1 MSLGNSGDDTFKIG
15 RYRPIPLFLERV
27 SAYWK
32 FVWKCW
38 RTAFDWTVLL
48 YIVVPAIWIG
58 GGTYL
63 DWLRDPP
70 VWMSGIPAALPLAV
84 VGLVFSGGRL
94 RTFADAGDGLFLNRN
109 RTWTKGFTCMG
120 LVYSAVVHAV
130 LSVSVIPVLLPLWKN
145 GEGYSAGFL
154 MAMAVF
160 SVLWGMSWTLLRDLI
175 SRTGIGWW
183 KRIFLFLLRMVSVAL
198 FVGVGLMA
206 AKSASFWGV
215 AAGIVGM
222 VTIGIGWLRFRARGT
237 FLHELGLEREAF
249 LSAVGWLLRDTM
261 EKKPLPKLSRPVFL
275 SRSVTLFRKRGTI
288 ERLAESWIKSLIRRF
303 DNVRLLLF
311 FTVLGAAAVGL
322 VPLFLSFAVWL
333 VLPLL
338 LLGWLQGQ
346 WRYWLSEDFVSL
358 FRWEEATAEKAG
370 EKARFMLSLP
380 IVGLWAVEIAVRQ
393 GLAYGGAAW
402 IGLAVIP
409 AAGWIWLRA
418 VNPMVT
424 GMGRFR
430 RQLKGGAARH
440 VPEVTEVPDA

>member
-1 MSLGNSGDDTFKIG
+1 LSLGNSSDDTFNVG

-58 GGTYL
+58 GGNYL
-63 DWLRDPP
+63 DWLRNPP
-70 VWMSGIPAALPLAV
+70 LWMSGIPAALPLAL

-109 RTWTKGFTCMG
+109 RTWTKGFTGMG
-120 LVYSAVVHAV
+120 LVYSAGVHTV
-130 LSVSVIPVLLPLWKN
+130 LSVSFIPLLLPLWN
-145 GEGYSAGFL
+145 DSEGYSAGFL
-154 MAMAVF
+154 TGMAVC
-160 SVLWGMSWTLLRDLI
+160 SILWGMSWTLLRDLI
-175 SRTGIGWW
+175 SRTGIVWW
-183 KRIFLFLLRMVSVAL
+183 KRILLFLLRTVSVTL

-206 AKSASFWGV
+206 AKNTYFWGA
-215 AAGIVGM
+215 AAGIVG
-222 VTIGIGWLRFRARGT
+222 VATIGIGRLRFRARGT
-237 FLHELGLEREAF
+237 FLHELGMEREAF

-261 EKKPLPKLSRPVFL
+261 EKKTLPKLSRPVFL

-288 ERLAESWIKSLIRRF
+288 ERLAESWIKSLFRRF

-311 FTVLGAAAVGL
+311 FTVLGALAVGL

-358 FRWEEATAEKAG
+358 FRWEEETAEKAG
-370 EKARFMLSLP
+370 EKARFLLSLP
-380 IVGLWAVEIAVRQ
+380 IVCLWAVEIAVRL
-393 GLAYGGAAW
+393 GFVYGGAAW
-402 IGLAVIP
+402 IGLAAVP

-418 VNPMVT
+418 ANKVVT
-424 GMGRFR
+424 GADRFR
-430 RQLKGGAARH
+430 RQLKGNGRRH
-440 VPEVTEVPDA
+440 VKQVTDA